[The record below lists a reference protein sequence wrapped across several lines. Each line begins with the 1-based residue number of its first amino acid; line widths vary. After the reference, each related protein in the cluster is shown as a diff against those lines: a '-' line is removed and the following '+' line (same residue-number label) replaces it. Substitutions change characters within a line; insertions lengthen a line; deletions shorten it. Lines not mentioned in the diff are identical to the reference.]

1 MVEGEGGVKEGEGYK
16 GGRQQCRLGLGK
28 PSLLTPRPTVYA
40 YVGLLHPEIRVKVL
54 ELSLSLSTIQQ
65 LLSRVL
71 TKNGGDQPTAW
82 QPHQEHE

>member
-54 ELSLSLSTIQQ
+54 ELSLSLSTI
-65 LLSRVL
+65 
-71 TKNGGDQPTAW
+71 
-82 QPHQEHE
+82 